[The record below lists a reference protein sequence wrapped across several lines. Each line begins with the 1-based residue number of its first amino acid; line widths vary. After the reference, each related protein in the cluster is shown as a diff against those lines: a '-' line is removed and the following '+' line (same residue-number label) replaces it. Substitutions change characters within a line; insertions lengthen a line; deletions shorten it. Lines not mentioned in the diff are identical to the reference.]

1 MGYSVTNSD
10 RLAMIELLN
19 YAWNVTFKASRDK
32 AGASSTQSDGTVVKG
47 LPAHT
52 RWDIQAVNPV
62 NTTYY
67 TVDGDTI
74 AEAVGKYF
82 TKMEEVNG
90 APVEREVWTSLW
102 DAKMD
107 LVKDDILGFE
117 EGVE

>member
-32 AGASSTQSDGTVVKG
+32 AGASYTQSDGTVVEG

-90 APVEREVWTSLW
+90 AHVEREVWNSLW
-102 DAKMD
+102 DEK
-107 LVKDDILGFE
+107 LELIKE
-117 EGVE
+117 EHEEEE

>member
-32 AGASSTQSDGTVVKG
+32 AGASYTQKDGTVVEG

-52 RWDIQAVNPV
+52 RWDIQAVNPR

-82 TKMEEVNG
+82 AKMEEVNG
-90 APVEREVWTSLW
+90 VPVEREVWNSLW
-102 DAKMD
+102 DAKLD
-107 LVKDDILGFE
+107 LVKEKNRGE
-117 EGVE
+117 E